1 MFIFFFKQK
10 TAYEMRI
17 SDWSSDV
24 CSSDLGQ
31 RVLWRRGAA
40 HALGPDRHGPAAG
53 ARRVGTG
60 KAQAAA
66 FRLLPAVPLAA
77 DAARH
82 AGAAPVRQ
90 MAQGAS
96 ACLGARA
103 RFLRLHGNALYC
115 RFDSRPQDTHEIQR
129 PEE

>member
-1 MFIFFFKQK
+1 MI
-10 TAYEMRI
+10 
-17 SDWSSDV
+17 
-24 CSSDLGQ
+24 
-31 RVLWRRGAA
+31 RRPPRSTRTDT
-40 HALGPDRHGPAAG
+40 LFPYTTRF
-53 ARRVGTG
+53 RSRVGTG

-115 RFDSRPQDTHEIQR
+115 RFDARTQRSEERRVGKECVNTCRSRWSPYH
-129 PEE
+129 